1 MIDKTKMYEAAVP
14 M

>member
-1 MIDKTKMYEAAVP
+1 MMDKTKMYEAAVP